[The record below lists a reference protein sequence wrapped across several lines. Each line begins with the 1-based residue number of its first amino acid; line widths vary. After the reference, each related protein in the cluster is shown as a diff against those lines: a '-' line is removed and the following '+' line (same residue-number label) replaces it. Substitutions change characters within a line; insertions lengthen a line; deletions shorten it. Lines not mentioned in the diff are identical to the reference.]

1 MGSKVT
7 WTQKMLDVLP
17 RSRGDALASGSI
29 HYFNGSLCKRHQHFC
44 PRMTASGK
52 CHYCLRESARL
63 KQRRLRDRPDDEKPL
78 RHAVVKNSE
87 KHGLSRSFEQMLYNS
102 AKQRAK
108 KRGLEFNISVR
119 DITIPDRCPILKMK
133 LNKVWGSSRQN
144 NTNRANV
151 ASLDRIDPS
160 KGYVKGNI
168 LVVSYRANLLKG
180 NGTAEEHRKIG
191 EFLKLI
197 NL

>member
-1 MGSKVT
+1 
-7 WTQKMLDVLP
+7 
-17 RSRGDALASGSI
+17 
-29 HYFNGSLCKRHQHFC
+29 
-44 PRMTASGK
+44 MTASGK
-52 CHYCLRESARL
+52 CHYCLRESGRL
-63 KQRRLRDRPDDEKPL
+63 RQRRLRDRPNDEKLL
-78 RHAVVKNSE
+78 RHAVENKSK

-102 AKQRAK
+102 AKQRAIK
-108 KRGLEFNISVR
+108 KGWEFNISVT
-119 DITIPDRCPILKMK
+119 DITIPDRCPMLKMK